1 MQSNIVHRL
10 LWGGVLIAVG
20 IVFLLNQLGIATIS
34 IGDLFRNFWPIILI
48 VVGLQGMLIQR
59 SGGYLWN
66 MIVMLVG
73 IVFLGRN
80 LDLFE
85 WELRDLFS
93 LIGPVVLIL
102 FGLGMMTRGART
114 KRPNREEERHGYGW
128 NPVTPPMPGQPAQP
142 EQSDTPLGPP
152 PAPPLSDDP
161 NAPFSDESGD
171 VSAAGERNHADEYA
185 SRNSGHEEG
194 AQSRQANYGDQRWES
209 NRDPYMRAGERVRER
224 MNRQADRMQERMS
237 RHEEHWRRHQE
248 RREQRK
254 ACSGH
259 NSWWNYDP
267 NAAQHSRFIGDVHIG
282 QDYWELRPMNI
293 SHFIGDTTIDLT
305 KAQIPLG
312 ETKIYVS
319 CFIGDVKVFVPGD
332 ANVGV
337 QVVSSSL
344 IGDVRVWDQ
353 KRGGLFNSM
362 SVESPFYAD
371 TDKRVVLVA
380 SAFIGDV
387 RVTKVG

>member
-34 IGDLFRNFWPIILI
+34 IGDLFRNFWPVILI

-59 SGGYLWN
+59 SGGYIWN

-85 WELRDLFS
+85 WELSDLFS

-114 KRPNREEERHGYGW
+114 KRPNREEERQNYGW
-128 NPVTPPMPGQPAQP
+128 NPVTPPMPGGPGRP
-142 EQSDTPLGPP
+142 EQADTPLGPP

-161 NAPFSDESGD
+161 NAPFSAEPGNA
-171 VSAAGERNHADEYA
+171 VGAGEQNQAGAHA
-185 SRNSGHEEG
+185 SRDNGHE
-194 AQSRQANYGDQRWES
+194 
-209 NRDPYMRAGERVRER
+209 DPYMRAGERVRKHMDRHAER
-224 MNRQADRMQERMS
+224 MQAHMS

-248 RREQRK
+248 RREQRRK
-254 ACSGH
+254 TCGGNH
-259 NSWWNYDP
+259 NNWWNYDS
-267 NAAQHSRFIGDVHIG
+267 NAAQHNRFIGDVHIG
-282 QDYWELRPMNI
+282 QDYWELRPMNVSI
-293 SHFIGDTTIDLT
+293 FIGDTTIDLT

-319 CFIGDVKVFVPGD
+319 CFIGDVKVFLPGD
-332 ANVGV
+332 GNVGI

-344 IGDVRVWDQ
+344 IGDVKVWDQ

-362 SVESPFYAD
+362 SVESPFYSD

-380 SAFIGDV
+380 SAFIGDIK
-387 RVTKVG
+387 VTKVG

>member
-10 LWGGVLIAVG
+10 LWGGVLVAVG
-20 IVFLLNQLGIATIS
+20 IVFLLNQMGIVPFG

-66 MIVMLVG
+66 MIVMLIG

-80 LDLFE
+80 LNLFD
-85 WELRDLFS
+85 WGLRDLFS

-102 FGLGMMTRGART
+102 FGIGMMTRGARA
-114 KRPNREEERHGYGW
+114 KKPNREEERRNYGW
-128 NPVTPPMPGQPAQP
+128 NPVTPPMPGEQERPAPP
-142 EQSDTPLGPP
+142 ETPLGPP
-152 PAPPLSDDP
+152 PAPPLTDDP
-161 NAPFSDESGD
+161 NAPFSVDSG
-171 VSAAGERNHADEYA
+171 SGNAASGPRPADEYA
-185 SRNSGHEEG
+185 SRDNGYEAG
-194 AQSRQANYGDQRWES
+194 NQSRHGDYGSRQWDN
-209 NRDPYMRAGERVRER
+209 NRDPYMRAGERVREH
-224 MNRQADRMQERMS
+224 MERQAERMQAHMH
-237 RHEEHWRRHQE
+237 RHEERWRRHQE
-248 RREQRK
+248 RREQRHS
-254 ACSGH
+254 CGSSNH
-259 NSWWNYDP
+259 WWSYDP
-267 NAAQHSRFIGDVHIG
+267 DAAQHNRFIGDVHIG
-282 QDYWELRPMNI
+282 QDYWELRPTNI
-293 SHFIGDTTIDLT
+293 SLFIGDTTIDLT

-332 ANVGV
+332 GNVGI

-344 IGDVRVWDQ
+344 IGDVKVWDR

-362 SVESPFYAD
+362 SVETPHYAD

-380 SAFIGDV
+380 SAFIGDIK
-387 RVTKVG
+387 VTKVG

>member
-20 IVFLLNQLGIATIS
+20 IVFLLNQLGIASIS
-34 IGDLFRNFWPIILI
+34 IGDLFKNFWPVILI

-59 SGGYLWN
+59 SGGYIWN

-73 IVFLGRN
+73 FVFLGRN
-80 LDLFE
+80 LNLFDWDLG
-85 WELRDLFS
+85 DLFS

-114 KRPNREEERHGYGW
+114 KRPGREEDRPSYGW
-128 NPVTPPMPGQPAQP
+128 NPVTPPMPGRPERP
-142 EQSDTPLGPP
+142 EQADAPLGPP

-161 NAPFSDESGD
+161 NAPFSAESGN
-171 VSAAGERNHADEYA
+171 VNAASEQSQPHDPA
-185 SRNSGHEEG
+185 SRDNGHG
-194 AQSRQANYGDQRWES
+194 DGTAPRHGDYGSQGWERS
-209 NRDPYMRAGERVRER
+209 RDPFMRAEERVRKQ
-224 MNRQADRMQERMS
+224 MNRHAERMQEHMK
-237 RHEEHWRRHQE
+237 RHEDHWRRHQE

-254 ACSGH
+254 ACGGGSG
-259 NSWWNYDP
+259 WWNYDP
-267 NAAQHSRFIGDVHIG
+267 NAAQHHRFIGDVHIG

-332 ANVGV
+332 ANVGI